1 MSKAAD
7 GEIPLQGKGSMGR
20 TLLIQQDFLLSTAE
34 VVSLSM
40 ELNLLLHS
48 MTNSITLTSPQKLTM
63 NLKLGAPEKWT
74 IVENLA
80 PSSVSFLLSR
90 NEAEYIQAVLL
101 RAYRDKVAE
110 VDHIHIEG
118 RTVQDHGFDLTLMF
132 QTYMPPMS
140 PQEAAKLMND

>member
-1 MSKAAD
+1 
-7 GEIPLQGKGSMGR
+7 MGR
-20 TLLIQQDFLLSTAE
+20 TLLIQQDFLLGAAE
-34 VVSLSM
+34 AVVELADMDVVRLSM
-40 ELNLLLHS
+40 ELSLLLHS
-48 MTNSITLTSPQKLTM
+48 MTSSITLACPQKKTI

-74 IVENLA
+74 IVEGLTQ
-80 PSSVSFLLSR
+80 SSVSFLLSR

-118 RTVQDHGFDLTLMF
+118 RTIQDDGFDLTIMF

-140 PQEAAKLMND
+140 PEEAARLMGD